1 VYAGYVKLNN
11 DSNASY
17 TFNINS
23 YPIAVGGK
31 PGGFALGMIH
41 LF

>member
-1 VYAGYVKLNN
+1 MYAGYVELHN

-17 TFNINS
+17 TFNINP
-23 YPIAVGGK
+23 YTIGVGGK
-31 PGGFALGMIH
+31 PQGFVLGMIH